1 MILRRLVICQR
12 ACYNKGKKTQA
23 VHRQVYEGGK
33 HVNIN
38 LDRDMVYE
46 LFQQPDR
53 ENFRRLLEQ
62 VQGERNDIDFKTI
75 WIEKDKLA
83 KTVLAM
89 ANSGGGLIVVGV
101 REENQQLDYVGLEEF
116 KDPADIGNEL
126 ARYIPDTLSYTVK
139 NYEYSSSEYEKLVGR
154 RFQVL
159 FVDHNPLHAPYIA
172 TSAGTYIQNNTIY
185 IRRNTTNAVI
195 NNEELTL
202 LIAERIE
209 AQYEETSQMAIK
221 DHIYQLKALYEAGP
235 ADLPKSLRAPAVNE
249 DYQQFICR
257 MIEEKQELIRQ
268 LLGVR

>member
-1 MILRRLVICQR
+1 
-12 ACYNKGKKTQA
+12 
-23 VHRQVYEGGK
+23 
-33 HVNIN
+33 
-38 LDRDMVYE
+38 
-46 LFQQPDR
+46 
-53 ENFRRLLEQ
+53 
-62 VQGERNDIDFKTI
+62 
-75 WIEKDKLA
+75 
-83 KTVLAM
+83 M

-101 REENQQLDYVGLEEF
+101 QEDNQQLDYVGLEEF

-235 ADLPKSLRAPAVNE
+235 ADLPKFLRAPAVNE

-257 MIEEKQELIRQ
+257 MIEEKQELIRR
-268 LLGVR
+268 LLGV